1 MYITKDTR
9 ERLIRYLY
17 RDLDTDAT
25 SVETN
30 ELLDILE
37 GKK

>member
-1 MYITKDTR
+1 MYITEDTR
-9 ERLIRYLY
+9 KRLIRYLY
-17 RDLDTDAT
+17 RDLDTDST

-37 GKK
+37 GRK